1 MSHQSGLSV
10 PVVLATIFGECIG
23 LWSGGAPFLLNL
35 PVFSLDEDIED
46 ADRLVWDFSSSVLI
60 SVEPG
65 SAASIIEQAR
75 QLQT

>member
-23 LWSGGAPFLLNL
+23 LCSGGTLFLLNL
-35 PVFSLDEDIED
+35 TVFSRDEKIKD
-46 ADRLVWDFSSSVLI
+46 ADRLVGDFSSSVLI

-65 SAASIIEQAR
+65 SGCEHY
-75 QLQT
+75 